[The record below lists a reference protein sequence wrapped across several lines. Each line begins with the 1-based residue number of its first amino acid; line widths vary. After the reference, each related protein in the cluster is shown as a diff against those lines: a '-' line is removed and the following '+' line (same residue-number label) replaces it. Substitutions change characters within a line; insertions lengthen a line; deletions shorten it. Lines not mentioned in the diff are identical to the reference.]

1 MRKQERQKENEAE
14 REERGEAIRKDPM
27 MGGEYGRD
35 LGSIPTPI

>member
-1 MRKQERQKENEAE
+1 MSKRERQRQNQAE
-14 REERGEAIRKDPM
+14 REERGEAIREEPM